1 MQVWEKPEIQA
12 LGEERIHLLQEA
24 VEKSR
29 DKTGLARLDVFL
41 EYSEKLAEGGALSAQ
56 QKEALILAME
66 ESLSPQEKQ
75 QWQQAQQLMH
85 MFSQTA

>member
-1 MQVWEKPEIQA
+1 M
-12 LGEERIHLLQEA
+12 GEERIRLLQEA

-29 DKTGLARLDVFL
+29 DKTGLARLDIFL

-56 QKEALILAME
+56 QKDALLLAME

-75 QWQQAQQLMH
+75 QWQQAQQFMR
-85 MFSQTA
+85 MFSQNA